1 MTKASFDTA
10 AGILCAAFFATAAMY
25 RFKSG
30 DWRHFIF
37 DAAAALFFL
46 RMFIRGYARL
56 PDK

>member
-10 AGILCAAFFATAAMY
+10 AGILCAALSASAALC
-25 RFKSG
+25 RFRSG
-30 DWRHFIF
+30 EWGHFIF

-46 RMFIRGYARL
+46 RKFVRGYARL